1 MGISE
6 RKQREKERR
15 KSEILDAAEK
25 LFFSKGFDETTM
37 DDVAENA
44 ELSKGTLYLYFK
56 NKEELFLELSYRGME
71 IMNRAFEK
79 AIHEGEN
86 GLEQVKAIGLVFYE
100 FMKNHNQYF
109 RLIMK
114 FKPMTKELSASK
126 KDDVDDDSPVVPMV
140 YLFQAIENGKAD
152 GSIRQDINTLH
163 TALLLM
169 GQSTGVFQLMHLLT
183 RKKEELI
190 FDPEKLYDYFVDFV
204 RRSLIPDKK

>member
-37 DDVAENA
+37 DDVAETA

-71 IMNRAFEK
+71 IMNNAFEK
-79 AIHEGEN
+79 AMKQEEN
-86 GLEQVKAIGLVFYE
+86 GLNQIKAIGFVFYE

-109 RLIMK
+109 RLIMR
-114 FKPMTKELSASK
+114 FKPMTKVLSASK
-126 KDDVDDDSPVVPMV
+126 KDDVDDDGPVVPMV
-140 YLFQAIENGKAD
+140 YLIQAIENGKAD

-183 RKKEELI
+183 QKKEELI